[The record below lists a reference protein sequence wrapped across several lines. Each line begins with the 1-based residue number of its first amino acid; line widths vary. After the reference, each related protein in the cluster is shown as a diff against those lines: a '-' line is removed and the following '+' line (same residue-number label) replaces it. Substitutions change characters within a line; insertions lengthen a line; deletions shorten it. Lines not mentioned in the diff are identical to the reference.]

1 MKVEFQ
7 FVVVSVHQVIMP
19 IVPMELI
26 MKNENVISSSVQ
38 NLINGQNGPNAASHV
53 VVMENSLEPDTVQP
67 EIVTIVSEN
76 LFKL

>member
-7 FVVVSVHQVIMP
+7 FVVVSVHLVIMP
-19 IVPMELI
+19 IVLMELI

-38 NLINGQNGPNAASHV
+38 SLINGQNGPNAVSHV